1 MTNRDDEYPLM
12 IMEPGSTSKND
23 AFMLSSSRPPER
35 SLGVSK
41 RLIALVIFLGILTIV
56 VVVLQ
61 FCFEAHLSKQKN
73 ASSCQKSTIVR
84 NCTVTLV
91 ESIPEDVTFP
101 NGSIVNPTIYSGWMD
116 LLKIAKK
123 EIDIASF
130 YWTMRGSDTNT
141 TDASTKQGEEVFA
154 SLEATAKRGKYKKK
168 MQIRQS
174 CIIPKEQPIY

>member
-1 MTNRDDEYPLM
+1 
-12 IMEPGSTSKND
+12 
-23 AFMLSSSRPPER
+23 
-35 SLGVSK
+35 
-41 RLIALVIFLGILTIV
+41 
-56 VVVLQ
+56 
-61 FCFEAHLSKQKN
+61 
-73 ASSCQKSTIVR
+73 
-84 NCTVTLV
+84 
-91 ESIPEDVTFP
+91 
-101 NGSIVNPTIYSGWMD
+101 MD